1 MGSWPD
7 GDQAELPDQKCEL
20 RLRRLALLPGRWGH
34 YRAWMGLREQR
45 SSRWRMI
52 APCPSTVAAL
62 EHPAH
67 AAWPRYGK
75 LVAPHLAVQL
85 LDRRYGAGGR
95 TAEDCPQ

>member
-1 MGSWPD
+1 MRAPVAQVGAVTGSVGPLPRVD
-7 GDQAELPDQKCEL
+7 GAAGATQFEVADDP
-20 RLRRLALLPGRWGH
+20 
-34 YRAWMGLREQR
+34 
-45 SSRWRMI
+45 
-52 APCPSTVAAL
+52 PCPSTVAAL